1 MIIVLVTL
9 RDEYISSSYATKH
22 IIIVSKGVESKM
34 KARKAII
41 MGAAGRD
48 FHNFNV
54 FFRDNPAYRVIAFTA
69 AQIPYIED
77 RVYPPELAGSLYPQG
92 IPIYPEHML
101 EELIR
106 QHSIDDVFFSY
117 SDVSHEHVM
126 HIASRVLAAGA
137 SFTLLGPMDTQL
149 KARKPVIAVVATR
162 TGAGKSTITRLVA
175 DVIKEE
181 GLKPVI
187 VRHPMPYGRFYP
199 VQHFKSMDDLSRY
212 ELTLEE
218 EEEYIVHLE
227 HGYEVLAGVD
237 YAKVLEEAERHSD
250 IILWDGGNNDMPFY
264 KAEHTIVVTDAT
276 RAGHEMLY
284 HPGEAN
290 LRGADTIA
298 INKINLVDESTV
310 KGIVERCNA
319 INPDARIFPVRSEA
333 YIDAPDRVR
342 GKRVVIV
349 EDAPSVTHGE
359 MREGAGSY
367 IARMLNCSIVDPR
380 AYAVGSIR
388 DSYNKYPWIGN
399 VVPALGY
406 SKEQMLELE
415 HTLNAA
421 DCDAIILAT
430 PADITRR
437 LRINKPVARVRFT
450 AIDANK
456 PGLREHLK
464 DVVMKMIHKHG

>member
-1 MIIVLVTL
+1 MNV
-9 RDEYISSSYATKH
+9 
-22 IIIVSKGVESKM
+22 
-34 KARKAII
+34 RKVII

-54 FFRDNPAYRVIAFTA
+54 FFRDNPRYRVVAFTA
-69 AQIPYIED
+69 AQIPYIEN

-101 EELIR
+101 EALIE
-106 QHSIDDVFFSY
+106 QYNIDDVFFSY

-137 SFTLLGPMDTQL
+137 SFTLLGARDTQL
-149 KARKPVIAVVATR
+149 IARKPVIAVVATR

-175 DVIKEE
+175 DVVRDN
-181 GLKPVI
+181 GLKPII
-187 VRHPMPYGRFYP
+187 VRHPMPYGRFYA
-199 VQHFKSMDDLSRY
+199 VQHFKGMDDLARY

-218 EEEYIVHLE
+218 EEEYIVHIE
-227 HGYEVLAGVD
+227 NGYEVLAGVD
-237 YAKVLEEAERHSD
+237 YARVLEEAEKHAD

-290 LRGADTIA
+290 LRGADTIV
-298 INKINLVDESTV
+298 INKINLVDESIL

-319 INPDARIFPVRSEA
+319 VNPDASIFPVRSEA
-333 YIDAPDRVR
+333 YVDAPEKVR
-342 GKRVVIV
+342 GKRVVVV

-359 MREGAGSY
+359 MHEGAGSY
-367 IARMLNCSIVDPR
+367 IAKALNCSIVDPR

-388 DSYNKYPWIGN
+388 DAYNKYPWIGN

-430 PADITRR
+430 PADIRRR
-437 LRINKPVARVRFT
+437 LRINKEVAKVRFT
-450 AIDANK
+450 IIDVIK
-456 PGLREHLK
+456 PGLREHLN
-464 DVVMKMIHKHG
+464 DVVMKIMHKHG